1 MLTTFS
7 ASRLVPLPFHT
18 ASSHFGSFER
28 GSTRAL
34 SSRGSNTYN
43 RIKQYILW
51 SRFFM
56 NLFRKQIVRLLNLTA
71 FCLIATAAN
80 SAEHY
85 MTETHFLIPAGPG
98 GGWDGTARGF
108 GDAMRRSGIVED
120 VSFENLSGGGGGRA
134 IARFIKTAKTQQNT
148 LLISSTPMV
157 VRSLQKIFPQSFR
170 DLVPIASVIADY
182 SAFVVAMDSKISNF
196 SDAAMLFKQS
206 PRSLKVA
213 GGSVRGSTDHF
224 VFARAIELAGGNPRQ
239 VVYIPYDGG
248 GKAMAGILSGE
259 TQVLSTG
266 MSEAISMSRAG
277 KVRIIAITA
286 PERLPE
292 VPEIPT
298 LTEQGHDLVFA
309 NWRGFFAVKGLP
321 EETYTSMQNTIA
333 AVVKSEEFEQVRA
346 RNGWSRFHQSG
357 EAFYQFLEQQEEEIG
372 TLMRNLGFLKSS
384 VK

>member
-1 MLTTFS
+1 MNQICS
-7 ASRLVPLPFHT
+7 P
-18 ASSHFGSFER
+18 
-28 GSTRAL
+28 
-34 SSRGSNTYN
+34 
-43 RIKQYILW
+43 YI
-51 SRFFM
+51 
-56 NLFRKQIVRLLNLTA
+56 RLLAVTVLML
-71 FCLIATAAN
+71 LISPANATEA
-80 SAEHY
+80 Y
-85 MTETHFLIPAGPG
+85 MPETHFLIPAGPG

-170 DLVPIASVIADY
+170 DLVPVASVIADY
-182 SAFVVAMDSKISNF
+182 SAFVVATDSEIRDF
-196 SDAAMLFKQS
+196 SDAANLFKKN
-206 PRSLKVA
+206 PRLLKVA

-224 VFARAIELAGGNPRQ
+224 VFARAIELAGGNPRR

-248 GKAMAGILSGE
+248 GKAMAGVLSGE

-298 LTEQGHDLVFA
+298 LKEQGHNLVFA

-321 EETYTSMQNTIA
+321 EETYIRMQNTIT
-333 AVVKSEEFEQVRA
+333 AVVQSEEFEQVRA

-357 EAFYQFLEQQEEEIG
+357 DDFYRFLEQQESEIG
-372 TLMRNLGFLKSS
+372 TLMRNLGFLKAR
-384 VK
+384 